1 MNRDTSTPCQ
11 AADASRIAARA
22 RVLAALASG
31 RALRA
36 SSLLLSLPIGC
47 RA

>member
-1 MNRDTSTPCQ
+1 MNRYTSTLSQ

-22 RVLAALASG
+22 RVLAAQASG

-36 SSLLLSLPIGC
+36 SSPLL
-47 RA
+47 